1 MMPLIFPVTSHTDRV
16 GQGTTFVAVKGFSH
30 DGARFIPVSLEK
42 GATTIV
48 LEKESYSQTIRD
60 LCQKKNA
67 RVCIVDNAR
76 KALAEL
82 SSQAL
87 DYPSRNLTIIGI
99 TGTKGKT
106 STAYL
111 TFHMLKTFGYKTAL
125 LSTVYNIMHDE
136 IVDES
141 SRTTPESDYIQ
152 MFFALC
158 VKQGI
163 THVVMEVSSHAL
175 ALFRVWGIDFS
186 AIGFTNL
193 GLDHLDFHKTL
204 DEYFAIKMLLFDYV
218 SPSGTII
225 INADNE
231 WGGKATVHALKK
243 QLPVVTYG
251 VCHSVDSAFHT
262 PLHIIANNF
271 EGLHIRLGD
280 TELHSSLLGSF
291 NAYNI
296 SMASLFVYSVGVPYS
311 AIQQSLDIFA
321 GIPGRLQR
329 HILKKGAH
337 AFVDFA
343 HNPIAMQEALAALRP
358 HTDHLIVVFG
368 CGGNKDASKRPV
380 MGEIAAQLADVII
393 VTDDNPR
400 FEDRMSIIDQI
411 LGGIPDDKK
420 SLVTVQP
427 DRDKAIALA
436 ASVSR
441 SKSIIALLGKGH
453 ENHYLIQ
460 GKSLHFDDLEHIKRF

>member
-30 DGARFIPVSLEK
+30 DGASFIPVALEK

-48 LEKESYSQTIRD
+48 LEKESYSQEIRD
-60 LCQKKNA
+60 LCQAKNA
-67 RVCIVDNAR
+67 RVCIVDHAR

-87 DYPSRNLTIIGI
+87 DYPSHNLTIIGI

-125 LSTVYNIMHDE
+125 LSTVYNIMHDQV
-136 IVDES
+136 VDES

-158 VKQGI
+158 IKQGV

-175 ALFRVWGIDFS
+175 ALARVWGIDFS

-193 GLDHLDFHKTL
+193 GLDHLDFHKIL
-204 DEYFAIKMLLFDYV
+204 DEYFATKMLLFDCV
-218 SPSGTII
+218 KPSGTII

-231 WGGKATVHALKK
+231 WGVKAFAHALKK

-251 VCHSVDSAFHT
+251 ACQPVDSPSHM
-262 PLHIIANNF
+262 PLHIIANTCD
-271 EGLHIRLGD
+271 GLQIRLGNRD
-280 TELHSSLLGSF
+280 IRSSLLGSF

-296 SMASLFVYSVGVPYS
+296 SMASLLAHSVDVPYS
-311 AIQQSLDIFA
+311 VIQKSLDTFA

-329 HILKKGAH
+329 HILKNGAH

-343 HNPIAMQEALAALRP
+343 HNPIAMQEALTALRP
-358 HTDHLIVVFG
+358 HTGHLIVVFG

-380 MGEIAAQLADVII
+380 MGGIAAQFADVII

-411 LGGIPDDKK
+411 LGGIPDNKK

-441 SKSIIALLGKGH
+441 NKSIIALLGKGH

-460 GKSLHFDDLEHIKRF
+460 GQSFHFDDLEQIKQF